1 MQVTKINNSYS
12 ATGQIN
18 VSDLDEIFAD
28 GFKTIVCFR
37 PEEEDAEHQPK
48 QKTLQEA
55 AAQKGMT
62 FLSIPIIPGNITPDH
77 VSQFRDL
84 MHTVNSLFSVTA
96 KAEEE
101 PKAYT
106 KHMNNHFISKH
117 NKMFPALV
125 TGRCV

>member
-37 PEEEDAEHQPK
+37 PEQEDAEHQPK

-55 AAQKGMT
+55 AAQRGMT

-77 VSQFRDL
+77 VSQFSDL
-84 MHTVNSLFSVTA
+84 MHTGEQPILGYCKKRRKSEKYLPS
-96 KAEEE
+96 
-101 PKAYT
+101 
-106 KHMNNHFISKH
+106 I
-117 NKMFPALV
+117 
-125 TGRCV
+125 